1 MSGSTAEHG
10 PLFAGIDIG
19 GTSVKWMIVDE
30 AGREVDSGAERTDA
44 GRIAEQTR
52 RLAAGLVAARPRIAG
67 LGASC
72 PGIIDEDEGR
82 VLFASNLALEDIG
95 LRRLIEEAAGRP
107 TALLH
112 DGRAAGLAEG
122 MLGAG
127 RSLDSFIMI
136 PIGTGISAAYVFEGR
151 PWAGATFSAGEI
163 GHSPVFPEG
172 EPCTCGQFGCL
183 EVYASAKG
191 LARRYTAASGEE
203 IGARGLQ
210 DRLGT
215 DPIADEV
222 WSTGVRALAIALTQL
237 TLGLDPQR
245 FIIGGGLSKAGG
257 VLLDPLRSELAARL
271 HWRPVPEIVRAGLGE
286 SAGGW
291 GALIAASRAAGSRC
305 ADSWSAPVLQGAR

>member
-1 MSGSTAEHG
+1 MNAATGEDG
-10 PLFAGIDIG
+10 PLYAGIDIG

-30 AGREVDSGAERTDA
+30 TGRELRSGAERTDA
-44 GRIAEQTR
+44 GGIAEQTR
-52 RLAAGLVAARPRIAG
+52 RLAAGLVASMPRIAG
-67 LGASC
+67 VGASC

-82 VLFASNLALEDIG
+82 VLFASNLALEGIG

-107 TALLH
+107 TALIH

-122 MLGAG
+122 ILGAG
-127 RSLDSFIMI
+127 RSVSSYIMI
-136 PIGTGISAAYVFEGR
+136 PIGTGISAAYVFNGR

-191 LARRYTAASGEE
+191 LARRYASASGER
-203 IGARGLQ
+203 IGARGVQ

-237 TLGLDPQR
+237 TLALDPQR
-245 FIIGGGLSKAGG
+245 FIIGGGLSKADGA
-257 VLLDPLRSELAARL
+257 LLDPLREELAGRL
-271 HWRPVPEIVRAGLGE
+271 RWRPVPEIVRAGLGE
-286 SAGGW
+286 TAGRW
-291 GALIAASRAAGSRC
+291 GALIAATRAAGSRC
-305 ADSWSAPVLQGAR
+305 ADSWPAPVLQEAP